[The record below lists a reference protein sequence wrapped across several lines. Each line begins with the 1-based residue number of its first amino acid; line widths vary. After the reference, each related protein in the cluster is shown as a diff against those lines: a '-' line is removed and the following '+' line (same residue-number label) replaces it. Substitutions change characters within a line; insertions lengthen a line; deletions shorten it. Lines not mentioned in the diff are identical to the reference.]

1 MGKATCQLLLSGPI
15 EVSLVQWI
23 QLNGSM
29 TQLDLITT
37 IPSRTHIGWSFHVCQ
52 NIPRGI

>member
-23 QLNGSM
+23 QLNGLM

-37 IPSRTHIGWSFHVCQ
+37 IPSRTHIG
-52 NIPRGI
+52 